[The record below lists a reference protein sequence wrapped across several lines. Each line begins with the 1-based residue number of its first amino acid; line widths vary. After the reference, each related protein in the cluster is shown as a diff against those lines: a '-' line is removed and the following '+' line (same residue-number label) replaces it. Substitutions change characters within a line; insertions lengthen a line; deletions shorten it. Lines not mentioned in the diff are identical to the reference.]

1 MRALSRYIRS
11 RALVTSNWSRQHC
24 EPEPDALQR
33 TGGFL
38 MQANDASGADDA
50 RREDEAL
57 LDDDDQQ
64 LPNVYTTCSVCHRTV
79 QVHLARSSPH
89 LGERVQLLDLM
100 LEHGVDCEQV
110 VASVLDSAK
119 QSGITHRACVAPAP
133 SCLGTP
139 ARRR

>member
-79 QVHLARSSPH
+79 QVHLARSSPAAQPA
-89 LGERVQLLDLM
+89 LPVSPAGSRASDL
-100 LEHGVDCEQV
+100 
-110 VASVLDSAK
+110 
-119 QSGITHRACVAPAP
+119 APAHRLTWENAC
-133 SCLGTP
+133 SCSI
-139 ARRR
+139 